1 MNTPRSPL
9 DPARRQRG
17 CHPSA
22 TTRSWALTGTFA
34 VLLSLPLLA
43 GCSSSDDDEAKA
55 LANSTV
61 PPVEEIYN
69 NALDSLNKKKYTTAN
84 AQFDRVEQNYPY
96 STWAVNAQLMAG
108 YTQYQ
113 QNKYTDAIGTLDHF
127 IQLHPAHRDIAYV
140 YYLRALC
147 YYEQIADVQRD
158 QKGTEEAM
166 KALQEV
172 VNRFPDSSYATDAR
186 FKIDLARDHMAGHE
200 MVIGRW
206 YQNQN
211 LLAAAMGRY
220 QRVVDDYQTT
230 NHVPEALHRLTE
242 VYLALGLKEQARK
255 TASVLGYN
263 YPGSRWYEDSYN
275 DLLDDRL
282 INEPGAARSEAQPPP
297 RGFFA
302 RAWNSVF

>member
-1 MNTPRSPL
+1 MTAPTKLPRPQYL
-9 DPARRQRG
+9 L
-17 CHPSA
+17 
-22 TTRSWALTGTFA
+22 RSGIFAAL
-34 VLLSLPLLA
+34 LLLPLIA

-55 LANSTV
+55 LDTANV
-61 PPVEEIYN
+61 PPVEEMYN
-69 NALDSLNKKKYTTAN
+69 NALDALNQKRYSVAV

-96 STWAVNAQLMAG
+96 STWAVNAQLMQG

-140 YYLRALC
+140 YYLRALS

-172 VNRFPDSSYATDAR
+172 VNRFPGTAYASDAR
-186 FKIDLARDHMAGHE
+186 FKIDLARDHLAGHE

-206 YQNQN
+206 YQGQQ
-211 LLAAAMGRY
+211 LYAGAIGRF

-242 VYLALGLKEQARK
+242 VYLALGLKDQARK

-263 YPGSRWYEDSYN
+263 YPGSEWYEDSYN
-275 DLLDDRL
+275 DLLDDSL
-282 INEPGAARSEAQPPP
+282 IDDPGAARTAAPPP
-297 RGFFA
+297 RGFFG
-302 RAWNSVF
+302 RAWHSVF

>member
-1 MNTPRSPL
+1 MTAPSKLLQPK
-9 DPARRQRG
+9 RG
-17 CHPSA
+17 SIRA
-22 TTRSWALTGTFA
+22 SGFGRYSMFAAL
-34 VLLSLPLLA
+34 LLLPLIA
-43 GCSSSDDDEAKA
+43 GCGSSEDDEAKA
-55 LANSTV
+55 LDTATV
-61 PPVEEIYN
+61 PPVEEMYN
-69 NALDSLNKKKYTTAN
+69 NALDALNQKKYSVAVT
-84 AQFDRVEQNYPY
+84 QFDRVEQNYPY
-96 STWAVNAQLMAG
+96 STWAVNAQLMQG

-140 YYLRALC
+140 YYLRALA

-172 VNRFPDSSYATDAR
+172 VNRFPGTAYASDAR
-186 FKIDLARDHMAGHE
+186 FKIDLARDHLAGHE

-206 YQNQN
+206 YQGQQ
-211 LLAAAMGRY
+211 LYAGAVGRF

-242 VYLALGLKEQARK
+242 VYLALGLKDQARK

-263 YPGSRWYEDSYN
+263 YPGSEWYEDSYN
-275 DLLDDRL
+275 DLLDDSL
-282 INEPGAARSEAQPPP
+282 IDDPGAARTAAPPP
-297 RGFFA
+297 RGFFG
-302 RAWNSVF
+302 RAWHSVF